1 MGYEEGSKKWS
12 LGETGVAEVPSKL
25 NVCAFWST
33 LYTASLFLSH
43 HCANHCHR
51 SLLAF
56 ILVCSACLI
65 KSWNHILCKL
75 RNQIVAYVKMLSLFH
90 LDENR
95 KECVLW
101 LMDTSAIAKKLPK
114 EGVPESLGQ
123 PFRVKWHFHRGHL
136 RPWENTYIYSIKIT
150 VVK

>member
-1 MGYEEGSKKWS
+1 MLNE
-12 LGETGVAEVPSKL
+12 PS
-25 NVCAFWST
+25 NVCRGRLLQSFDQFHFRTFLNYGKLLESVVFHSGRWGMRRAVRNGVLVRQEWQRCLPNWMSVLSEARCT
-33 LYTASLFLSH
+33 LQAPSFSLTIVPTI
-43 HCANHCHR
+43 ATEVY
-51 SLLAF
+51 LAF

-101 LMDTSAIAKKLPK
+101 LMDTS
-114 EGVPESLGQ
+114 VES
-123 PFRVKWHFHRGHL
+123 
-136 RPWENTYIYSIKIT
+136 
-150 VVK
+150 